1 MIAFSTETKHEIHL
15 RRTLEFVWIRIQ
27 ERFKTFSPAFRFMD
41 TYMKGRVTFDQFV
54 IALETL
60 KVKLNS
66 RDLLMVFNHIDEGSK
81 GYIDYSDFCNLCDER
96 RMKIDPA

>member
-1 MIAFSTETKHEIHL
+1 
-15 RRTLEFVWIRIQ
+15 
-27 ERFKTFSPAFRFMD
+27 MD
-41 TYMKGRVTFDQFV
+41 KSMKGRVTFDQFV

-66 RDLLMVFNHIDEGSK
+66 RDLLMVFNHLDEGKK
-81 GYIDYSDFCNLCDER
+81 GFIDYSDFCNLCDER